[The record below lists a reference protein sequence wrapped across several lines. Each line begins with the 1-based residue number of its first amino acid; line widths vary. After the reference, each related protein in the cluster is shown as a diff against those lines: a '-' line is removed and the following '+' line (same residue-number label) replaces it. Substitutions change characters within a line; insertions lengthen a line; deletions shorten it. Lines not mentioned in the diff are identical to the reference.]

1 MRLASLLIMGLR
13 VAQPRRRTS
22 RLSPGATPEQR
33 KISGAFTVQPG
44 GGAKEYLRLLGIS
57 QSGRFQ
63 NKSFLGF
70 LLSGFLEL
78 DQYEQIQRRTKL
90 EKSEW
95 DAD

>member
-1 MRLASLLIMGLR
+1 MRLDALLMMGLR
-13 VAQPRRRTS
+13 LAQPRRRTS
-22 RLSPGATPEQR
+22 RLSSSVTPEQR
-33 KISGAFTVQPG
+33 KVSGAFTSR

-70 LLSGFLEL
+70 LLSGYLEV

-90 EKSEW
+90 EKWEW

>member
-1 MRLASLLIMGLR
+1 MRLASLLIIGLR
-13 VAQPRRRTS
+13 VAQPRRATS
-22 RLSPGATPEQR
+22 RLSCGATPEQR
-33 KISGAFTVQPG
+33 KISGAFTSR
-44 GGAKEYLRLLGIS
+44 GAKEYLRLLGIS
-57 QSGRFQ
+57 QSCRFQ

-70 LLSGFLEL
+70 LLSGYLEL

>member
-1 MRLASLLIMGLR
+1 MRLDALLMMGLR

-22 RLSPGATPEQR
+22 RLS
-33 KISGAFTVQPG
+33 SGAHRSREDVWCLYQP
-44 GGAKEYLRLLGIS
+44 GAKEYLRLSGIS

>member
-1 MRLASLLIMGLR
+1 MRLAALLMMGLR

-22 RLSPGATPEQR
+22 RLSSGATPEQR
-33 KISGAFTVQPG
+33 KMSGAFTSQ
-44 GGAKEYLRLLGIS
+44 GAKEYLRLLGIS
-57 QSGRFQ
+57 QSCRFE

-78 DQYEQIQRRTKL
+78 DRYEQIQRRTKL